1 MYTLQNIINTI
12 ILMKRNH
19 FIRLLFLLLLVGC
32 TEDPLEFQ
40 GPPDFTVSHARTF
53 FEKNATDLRGVRF
66 GEEAMSRSTD
76 YSNITPDWGSAEI
89 TQTGKITTVEIP
101 LEGDACKIARTS
113 RMTNSKALYGFTTR
127 VTMKLVVQK
136 HVEAETPRHFVVTMI
151 DGLSQSLKKNE
162 KSNCYGTSDFSGYVI
177 VSSVT
182 GEYLESFQSTNGR
195 WTRVYMA
202 PGTKEDLEDSRN
214 VGIHM
219 LGSDASPA
227 AYNLGEDGTSI
238 CSNCGN
244 ILSMCT
250 CCKLCGGKGCSECT
264 VIVYP
269 TCPKCRYTGPGAAS
283 GSCWCCSVCHNYPC
297 TCYTAP
303 DPDPIWICPKCGSR
317 YCSGNC
323 QTGGGSNPGTEEK
336 NTPLLNELYH
346 PNSSLNA
353 NQRKKLEKAIAEFMQ
368 KYAEFKEMYNNLVKK
383 NIKLICKID
392 AKTLEIVDG
401 LAGYDPKTK
410 SLLFRSEE
418 YIKEIYLQEEL
429 IHAIQ
434 HLEFYNDEIF
444 ASRKNVEFEAKIVQD
459 MLMWKHIGYGADIGS
474 MGHDDKFM
482 SDYAAF
488 LENYTIQGFHELCI
502 RWKGYSGAYNPNFVP
517 KVIQSYLKK

>member
-1 MYTLQNIINTI
+1 
-12 ILMKRNH
+12 
-19 FIRLLFLLLLVGC
+19 
-32 TEDPLEFQ
+32 
-40 GPPDFTVSHARTF
+40 
-53 FEKNATDLRGVRF
+53 
-66 GEEAMSRSTD
+66 
-76 YSNITPDWGSAEI
+76 
-89 TQTGKITTVEIP
+89 
-101 LEGDACKIARTS
+101 
-113 RMTNSKALYGFTTR
+113 
-127 VTMKLVVQK
+127 
-136 HVEAETPRHFVVTMI
+136 
-151 DGLSQSLKKNE
+151 
-162 KSNCYGTSDFSGYVI
+162 
-177 VSSVT
+177 
-182 GEYLESFQSTNGR
+182 
-195 WTRVYMA
+195 
-202 PGTKEDLEDSRN
+202 
-214 VGIHM
+214 
-219 LGSDASPA
+219 
-227 AYNLGEDGTSI
+227 
-238 CSNCGN
+238 
-244 ILSMCT
+244 
-250 CCKLCGGKGCSECT
+250 
-264 VIVYP
+264 
-269 TCPKCRYTGPGAAS
+269 
-283 GSCWCCSVCHNYPC
+283 
-297 TCYTAP
+297 
-303 DPDPIWICPKCGSR
+303 
-317 YCSGNC
+317 
-323 QTGGGSNPGTEEK
+323 
-336 NTPLLNELYH
+336 
-346 PNSSLNA
+346 
-353 NQRKKLEKAIAEFMQ
+353 MQ

>member
-1 MYTLQNIINTI
+1 
-12 ILMKRNH
+12 MKRNH

-127 VTMKLVVQK
+127 VTTKLVVQK

-182 GEYLESFQSTNGR
+182 GEYLESFQSTNGC

-227 AYNLGEDGTSI
+227 AYNLGEDGISI

-244 ILSMCT
+244 MLSMCT

-323 QTGGGSNPGTEEK
+323 QTGGGANPGTGSTTTVAPQEDLSKKIFSNDSKLTKERWQKVEEV
-336 NTPLLNELYH
+336 LNNINKDCMGGKMLGAMTN
-346 PNSSLNA
+346 NS
-353 NQRKKLEKAIAEFMQ
+353 
-368 KYAEFKEMYNNLVKK
+368 
-383 NIKLICKID
+383 IKLIHD
-392 AKTLEIVDG
+392 DQLSSNGRYNAADKTLRIKQFSNHDLLELSMLHELFHSQQPLNLQCKLNMEIEAHYIQWRYAMRNGVQIASSSIFGALQGVDDEFDVKYNYIG
-401 LAGYDPKTK
+401 DNFNDTY
-410 SLLFRSEE
+410 E
-418 YIKEIYLQEEL
+418 YLIQEL
-429 IHAIQ
+429 
-434 HLEFYNDEIF
+434 
-444 ASRKNVEFEAKIVQD
+444 RKN
-459 MLMWKHIGYGADIGS
+459 S
-474 MGHDDKFM
+474 
-482 SDYAAF
+482 
-488 LENYTIQGFHELCI
+488 
-502 RWKGYSGAYNPNFVP
+502 AYNEQDYLESSSARNFNTAR
-517 KVIQSYLKK
+517 KFSSDCIK